1 MPVLAVIPARLGS
14 TRLPKKPLQLLAGE
28 PLVVRVAERV
38 QAMAIAD
45 RVVVATDAVE
55 VERVV
60 IRAGFR
66 AVLTSS
72 RHESGTERVAE
83 AAGRAEFEDCDVVLN
98 IQGDEPFLPRE
109 AVEGALDRLA
119 QRDEVGTAAV
129 PLPSAAVR
137 DPGRVKVVTDL
148 EGRAL
153 YFSRA
158 PIPSVRNGG
167 SPPGLVYWQHLGLY
181 AFSRAALFR
190 WAGFPPTPLELVE
203 RLEQLRALEH
213 GMRIGVARLESPAP
227 PGVDTPDDLREAEAH
242 WHLTHEGGRAR

>member
-28 PLVVRVAERV
+28 PLVVRVAEHV
-38 QAMAIAD
+38 QAMSLAD
-45 RVVVATDAVE
+45 HIVVATEAAE

-60 IRAGFR
+60 VRAGFR
-66 AVLTSS
+66 AVLTSN

-83 AAGRAEFEDCDVVLN
+83 VAGRAEFEDCDVVLN
-98 IQGDEPFLPRE
+98 LQGDEPFLPRE

-119 QRDEVGTAAV
+119 KEEVGTAAV
-129 PLPSAAVR
+129 PLPAAAVG

-158 PIPSVRNGG
+158 PIPSVRNGE
-167 SPPGLVYWQHLGLY
+167 PTPGLVYWQHLGLY

-190 WAGFPPTPLELVE
+190 WAALPPTPLELVE
-203 RLEQLRALEH
+203 RLEQLRALQH
-213 GMRIGVARLESPAP
+213 GMRIGVARLEYPAP
-227 PGVDTPDDLREAEAH
+227 PGVDTPDDLREAEAY
-242 WHLTHEGGRAR
+242 WHLTHQRGRAR